1 MSPRP
6 NYNLVQLSVKSAE
19 VAPEEFKTRTEAI
32 RSCDQAVKL
41 AAELDAQVTRNAY
54 VRADQM
60 PTELNAILKD
70 LPTGQATPVFTNGG
84 EVLRVLVLKTFRPV
98 LPCYVQLHHAQ
109 NRIQLHM
116 LKRQR
121 LVCIE
126 DLKLSIMGLSAL
138 CVSRLSPMLCCGRAW
153 HPLVRRH

>member
-1 MSPRP
+1 MQKHVFGALAATIGAIAAAGASAQQERMSPRP

-19 VAPEEFKTRTEAI
+19 VAPEEFKTRTKAI

-84 EVLRVLVLKTFRPV
+84 EVLRVLVL
-98 LPCYVQLHHAQ
+98 C
-109 NRIQLHM
+109 NR
-116 LKRQR
+116 
-121 LVCIE
+121 
-126 DLKLSIMGLSAL
+126 S
-138 CVSRLSPMLCCGRAW
+138 
-153 HPLVRRH
+153 

>member
-1 MSPRP
+1 MQKHVFGALAATIGAIAAAGASAQQERMSPRP

-84 EVLRVLVLKTFRPV
+84 EVLRVLVL
-98 LPCYVQLHHAQ
+98 C
-109 NRIQLHM
+109 NR
-116 LKRQR
+116 
-121 LVCIE
+121 
-126 DLKLSIMGLSAL
+126 S
-138 CVSRLSPMLCCGRAW
+138 
-153 HPLVRRH
+153 